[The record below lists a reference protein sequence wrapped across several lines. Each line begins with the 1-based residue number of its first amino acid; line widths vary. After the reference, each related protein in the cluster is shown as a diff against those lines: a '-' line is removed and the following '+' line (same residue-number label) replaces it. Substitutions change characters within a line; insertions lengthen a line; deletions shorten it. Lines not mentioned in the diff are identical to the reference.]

1 MSSGGNTLLTVRA
14 GAKRPIG
21 VGIVGCGGIAQSHA
35 AALKRLEEEGECV
48 VVGCADL
55 VEEKAK
61 GLAEKFQIPNWFTDA
76 RTLIEHP
83 QVEAITVCTNP
94 PFHVPAT
101 LMATALGKHTIVEKP
116 MTMDLAQAD
125 LAIEATRKANVRFG
139 VIFMRRFW
147 PGAQRARKAIDDGKL
162 GSRLI
167 VGDCILKWTR
177 RKEYYKDPWRGMWE
191 GEYGAALV
199 NQAVHALDMFL
210 WLMAPAGQLET
221 VYGKWAN
228 LTHPYIEAEDN
239 AVAALKWANGALG
252 VMSASISADPQLG
265 ARITVTGDNGATV
278 SVTEHPEGRFG
289 LNDVWTVPGEEEAM
303 KAIYEQD
310 QTEALQHFKPFP
322 IAHYWQL
329 QEFLAA
335 VREGRDPAVTGEEGR
350 RSIELIEA
358 IRLSTDSG
366 AEIKLPLKTSSW
378 VPPTKR

>member
-1 MSSGGNTLLTVRA
+1 MRRIG
-14 GAKRPIG
+14 IG
-21 VGIVGCGGIAQSHA
+21 VVGCGGIARSHA
-35 AALKRLEEEGECV
+35 AALKRLEQEGECT

-55 VEEKAK
+55 APDKAK
-61 GLAEKFQIPNWFTDA
+61 GLAEQFEIPNWYADA
-76 RTLIEHP
+76 RQLVEHP
-83 QVEAITVCTNP
+83 EVEAITVCTNP

-101 LMATALGKHTIVEKP
+101 MMATALGKHTIVEKP
-116 MTMDLAQAD
+116 MTMDLAEAD
-125 LAIEATRKANVRFG
+125 RAIEATRKANVRFG

-147 PGAQRARKAIDDGKL
+147 PGAQRAHRAIQEGKL

-167 VGDCILKWTR
+167 LGDCILKWSR
-177 RKEYYKDPWRGMWE
+177 QPAYYKDPWRGMWE

-239 AVAALKWANGALG
+239 AVAALRWSNGALG
-252 VMSASISADPQLG
+252 VLSMSISTHPQLG
-265 ARITVTGDNGATV
+265 ARITATGDNGATV

-289 LNDVWTVPGEEEAM
+289 LNDIWTVPGEEEAM
-303 KAIYEQD
+303 RQLYEQE
-310 QTEALQHFKPFP
+310 QAEAQDHFKPFP

-329 QEFLAA
+329 QDFVRA
-335 VREGRDPAVTGEEGR
+335 VREGRDPLVTGEEGR

-358 IRLSTDSG
+358 IRLSTDTG
-366 AEIKLPLKTSSW
+366 AEVKLPLRTSAW
-378 VPPTKR
+378 TPPPWRDGGRPKK